1 MSRAIAALGLFAV
14 LSVGGCESG
23 PSQRTTEVHA
33 VTPTGMLS
41 KTFTHEGVTYPY
53 LVYVPRGYAADR
65 DWPTIMFLHG
75 RGECGTD
82 GFKQAMQGLGAA
94 VMWDPQAWPFVII
107 LPQKPDPNK
116 QWEDYDAVVMGML
129 DATRR
134 EYRTDVSRTYLTG
147 LSQGGHGAW
156 TLGSMHPDT
165 WAAVVPICGYVARD
179 WNDKQ
184 AEQRAA
190 REMAEKLKNTPIW
203 AFHGE
208 ADNVVPPSHQRA
220 MMTAF
225 EAVGG
230 TAERRAT
237 YYPGVGHN
245 SWDRA
250 YREEKDAGGVAAW
263 LLKHSLPK

>member
-1 MSRAIAALGLFAV
+1 MSRAIATVGLIAVLFA
-14 LSVGGCESG
+14 SGCG
-23 PSQRTTEVHA
+23 TAPAPRTTEVQPLA
-33 VTPTGMLS
+33 PTGMLS
-41 KTFTHEGVTYPY
+41 KVFTHAGVSHPY
-53 LVYVPRGYAADR
+53 LVYVPRDYAADR
-65 DWPTIMFLHG
+65 AWPTIMFLHG

-94 VMWDPQAWPFVII
+94 AMWDQAAWPFVII

-116 QWEDYDAVVMGML
+116 QWEDYDGMVMGML
-129 DATRR
+129 AATAK
-134 EYRTDVSRTYLTG
+134 EYRVDASRTYLTG

-156 TLGSMHPDT
+156 AIGSMHPET

-220 MMTAF
+220 MMEAF

-237 YYPGVGHN
+237 YYPGIGHN
-245 SWDRA
+245 SWDKA
-250 YREEKDAGGVAAW
+250 YREEKSEGGVAAW
-263 LLKHSLPK
+263 LLKQKR